1 MIPKELEKALFTGVG
16 MIVVSREKARHLL
29 DQMVKEAKLS
39 AEDAEKLLEALAD
52 SGHDQWA
59 SLKNSVRE
67 AARRGLNGLDEGAK
81 KGRRD
86 FVFELSL
93 AVLPVLQRTVFRF
106 AYFRCRNHPF
116 SPYLIILK
124 FNIVRFKFVR
134 FKVVRFKIVRAVLG
148 PR

>member
-67 AARRGLNGLDEGAK
+67 AARRGLNGLDVARGETIEEMGRRLDNLEKRMAILEGICGKGAK
-81 KGRRD
+81 
-86 FVFELSL
+86 
-93 AVLPVLQRTVFRF
+93 LP
-106 AYFRCRNHPF
+106 
-116 SPYLIILK
+116 
-124 FNIVRFKFVR
+124 
-134 FKVVRFKIVRAVLG
+134 
-148 PR
+148 